1 MVKRVVYD
9 PQADVVITDLSELT
23 LTREILD
30 ETVQALIEMA
40 TSLPHKVFALICWRN
55 TIIPSELSDYY
66 GQSSAKLQT
75 YYLGALRYEANNA
88 YTNVV
93 IRTQIIKTHRTQR
106 HSNIYATKEEALKAV
121 QSLLATEANHHNTA
135 MPSTT
140 ATLQDLKAVQ
150 SLLAVKA
157 NHHDT
162 APAIIPEAKA
172 KETRNGKVNDPIY
185 YFETPYVTISWDK
198 SICCVV
204 FTWKKYVDGPEYR
217 EAMDA
222 GLQLFQM
229 KKCKLLL
236 TDSRKR
242 GVVTQADQD
251 WTINDW
257 LPRLAAAG
265 IKKTAIVMPEKMT
278 TYLSISR
285 ITTKNDPNR
294 LGETL
299 YFDTIEEARA
309 WLSK

>member
-1 MVKRVVYD
+1 MAKRVVYD
-9 PQADVVITDLSELT
+9 PEADVVITDLSELT

-30 ETVQALIEMA
+30 ETVQALIETA

-55 TIIPSELSDYY
+55 TIIPRELSDYY
-66 GQSSAKLQT
+66 GQASAKLQT
-75 YYLGALRYEANNA
+75 YYLGAIRYEANNP

-106 HSNIYATKEEALKAV
+106 PSNIYATKQEALQAV
-121 QSLLATEANHHNTA
+121 QSLLATTNKPDHNHTA
-135 MPSTT
+135 TPST
-140 ATLQDLKAVQ
+140 AAIIQDLKAVQ
-150 SLLAVKA
+150 SLLATKV
-157 NHHDT
+157 NHNHT
-162 APAIIPEAKA
+162 AIIPET
-172 KETRNGKVNDPIY
+172 KENKNGKVRVNNSSY
-185 YFETPYVTISWDK
+185 YFETPYVTIGWDE

-204 FTWKKYVDGPEYR
+204 FTWKKYADGPEYR

-222 GLQLFQM
+222 GLQLLQM

-265 IKKTAIVMPEKMT
+265 IKKTAIVMPERMT

-285 ITTKNDPNR
+285 ITTKNDPHR
-294 LGETL
+294 LGETIF
-299 YFDTIEEARA
+299 FDTIEEAKA
-309 WLSK
+309 WLSQ